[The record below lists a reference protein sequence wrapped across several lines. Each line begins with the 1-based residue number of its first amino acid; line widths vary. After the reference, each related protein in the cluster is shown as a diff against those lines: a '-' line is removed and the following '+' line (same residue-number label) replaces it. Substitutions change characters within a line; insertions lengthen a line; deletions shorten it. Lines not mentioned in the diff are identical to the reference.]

1 MDEVTVCNMALGH
14 IGASTISS
22 LSDTRSANAEACN
35 TYFATARDATLEG
48 ADWNFARIRK
58 SLAKLSDERPMEWQ
72 YGYAYPSDCVKFR
85 RIAHVNR
92 RTNNPYP
99 FEVALR
105 GDKSSQWILTDL
117 QDAVGVYTARIE
129 NLNLFSPMA
138 IEALSWKLASLI
150 VVPITRKMEAIAGL
164 NAQFQLRLG
173 QAETSSYNEQQ
184 GDKPNESELVEAR
197 R

>member
-14 IGASTISS
+14 IGASPISK
-22 LSDTRSANAEACN
+22 LNDPRNANAEACN
-35 TYFATARDATLEG
+35 TYFNTARDATLEG
-48 ADWNFARIRK
+48 ADWNFARVRK
-58 SLAKLSDERPMEWQ
+58 ALAKLSDERPMEWQ
-72 YGYAYPSDCVKFR
+72 FGFAYPSDCVKFR
-85 RIAHVNR
+85 RIAHINR

-105 GDKSSQWILTDL
+105 NDKSSQWILTDVD
-117 QDAVGVYTARIE
+117 QPVGIYTARVE
-129 NLNLFSPMA
+129 NLNMFSPLA

-150 VVPITRKMEAIAGL
+150 VVPITRKLDAVGPYMQ
-164 NAQFQLRLG
+164 QFQLKLS

-184 GDKPNESELVEAR
+184 VDKPNESELVEAR